1 MLYLM
6 NQKRVL
12 SCFDTKR
19 GYLSKKKND
28 FFENMSLLCL
38 VFNKYV
44 FILFLDLFELVPKLY
59 YVKNYP

>member
-12 SCFDTKR
+12 SCFDIKW
-19 GYLSKKKND
+19 GHLPKKKND